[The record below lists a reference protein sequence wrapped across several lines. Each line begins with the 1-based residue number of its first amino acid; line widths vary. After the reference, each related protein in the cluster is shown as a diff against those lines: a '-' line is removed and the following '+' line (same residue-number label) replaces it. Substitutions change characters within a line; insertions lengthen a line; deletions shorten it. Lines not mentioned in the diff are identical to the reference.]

1 MISARSGASSV
12 KASEDVGLVG
22 EVVVLDVMSVEF
34 GYELRDESVEDSLH
48 MSVAWEDSEQA
59 LKDCFGYVALD
70 SMR

>member
-1 MISARSGASSV
+1 MIRARSGASSV

-22 EVVVLDVMSVEF
+22 EVVVLDSMSVEF

-59 LKDCFGYVALD
+59 LEDCFGNITLD
-70 SMR
+70 AV